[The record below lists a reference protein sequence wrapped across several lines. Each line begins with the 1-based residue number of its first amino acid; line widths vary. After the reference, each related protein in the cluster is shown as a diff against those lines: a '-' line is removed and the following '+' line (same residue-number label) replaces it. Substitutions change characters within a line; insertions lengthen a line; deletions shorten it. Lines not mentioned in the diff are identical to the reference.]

1 MGLYTLTDDSEGHKA
16 AQLALA
22 SPESY
27 VMKPQREGG
36 GNMLVGDETCNALKT
51 MSAEV
56 TWPRILTPP
65 VPPLSHARA
74 LSLCVCVPLCL
85 SLCRFPP
92 PRLFL
97 SLSATF
103 CLSVSLSLCA
113 CFFVP
118 PFLSCRLAGW
128 RSNAGGAI
136 LLRLHAQCRH
146 HTLPPTASGQVVD
159 LCVDMYTCRVQER
172 AAYILME
179 RIVPPLIENYIMRAS
194 KATRYTTFR
203 RSHFTFPYGELFH
216 ANIVKY

>member
-1 MGLYTLTDDSEGHKA
+1 VRTCRYVKASSVCAEMRSTFMGLYTLTDDSEGHKA

-118 PFLSCRLAGW
+118 PFLVLSCWVAQQCGWCYFAALA
-128 RSNAGGAI
+128 R
-136 LLRLHAQCRH
+136 
-146 HTLPPTASGQVVD
+146 TV
-159 LCVDMYTCRVQER
+159 
-172 AAYILME
+172 
-179 RIVPPLIENYIMRAS
+179 
-194 KATRYTTFR
+194 
-203 RSHFTFPYGELFH
+203 
-216 ANIVKY
+216 